1 MSEKNSVAIGVY
13 VCHCGTNIA
22 GTVDVEA
29 VAAAIREEPG
39 VVLAK
44 DYKFMCSDPGQE
56 MLKKDIKEYNL
67 DRLVVSACS
76 PLMHEKT
83 FRKAAAE
90 AGLDPFL
97 VQMANIREHCSWVTK
112 DKQQATPKAISAV
125 KAAVNRIRWARP
137 LPINTATVEPS
148 TLILGAGVA
157 GIQAALDIAE
167 AGFNVYLVE
176 RQDHIGGHITM
187 MDRVFPTLESV
198 DELLNPRIEKILQN
212 DRIQVLTRH
221 EAVEVTGSVG
231 DFTVKL
237 KDLDMDGASVEKEL
251 KVGTIILATGYD
263 MYDLSQLTQ
272 FGYNRLDDVYTGLE
286 FEQMTRQDGPTGG
299 KILKKNG
306 QEPTSVAILHCIG
319 SRDENHCQYCSRV
332 CCMYSLKHAAIIKER
347 TSAITY
353 NFYIDIRAFG
363 KGHEEF
369 YKKVGSQGARFI
381 RGKVGQVTDLIDPEL
396 DEPEGSLIVIAED
409 TNLQQMI
416 RVPVDMV
423 ILAGAMVPSE
433 TADRV
438 QKMLR
443 ISKSTDRFFQER
455 HPKLAPTETA
465 TDGIFLCGAAQAP
478 KDIPESI
485 AQASGAASAA
495 LRLLEQGEVELDPS
509 VAVVNAA
516 MCTGCKMCIEVCA
529 YNAIGFNDR
538 WNIAEINANLCKGC
552 GTCAATCRANAIES
566 QHFTDKQ
573 IVFELMGLLS
583 DG

>member
-56 MLKKDIKEYNL
+56 MVKKDIEEYGL
-67 DRLVVSACS
+67 DRIVVSACS

-83 FRKAAAE
+83 FRKAASE

-112 DKQQATPKAISAV
+112 DKEEATQKSIVAV
-125 KAAVNRIRWARP
+125 KAAVNRVRWARP

-148 TLILGAGVA
+148 TLIVGAGIA
-157 GIQAALDIAE
+157 GIQAALDIAD
-167 AGFNVYLVE
+167 AGFKVYMVE
-176 RQDHIGGHITM
+176 KQDHIGGHITM
-187 MDRVFPTLESV
+187 MDRVFPTMERV
-198 DELLNPRIEKILQN
+198 NDLLNPKINEILNN
-212 DRIQVLTRH
+212 DKIQVFTRH
-221 EAVEVTGSVG
+221 EATEVTGSVG
-231 DFTVKL
+231 DFTVKI
-237 KDLDMDGASVEKEL
+237 KDLDANGASVENEL

-263 MYDLSQLTQ
+263 MYDLSQIEQ
-272 FGYNRLDDVYTGLE
+272 FGYGRLDDVYTGIE

-306 QEPTSVAILHCIG
+306 EEPTSVAILHCIG
-319 SRDENHCQYCSRV
+319 SRDENHCEYCSRV

-347 TSAITY
+347 TSAASY

-369 YKKVGSQGARFI
+369 YRKVSSEGGRFI

-409 TNLQQMI
+409 TNLQEMI

-423 ILAGAMVPSE
+423 ILAGAMIPSE

-443 ISKSTDRFFQER
+443 ISRSTDRFFQER

-465 TDGIFLCGAAQAP
+465 TDGIFLCGTAQGP
-478 KDIPESI
+478 KDIPDTI

-495 LRLLEQGEVELDPS
+495 LRLLEQGVVELDPS

-529 YNAIGFNDR
+529 YNAIGFNER
-538 WNIAEINANLCKGC
+538 WNIAEINSNLCKGC